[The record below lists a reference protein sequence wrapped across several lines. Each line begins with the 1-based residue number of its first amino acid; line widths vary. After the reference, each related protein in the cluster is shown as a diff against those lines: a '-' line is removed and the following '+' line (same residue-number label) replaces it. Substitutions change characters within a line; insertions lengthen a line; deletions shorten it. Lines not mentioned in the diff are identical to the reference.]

1 MSEKLYFGLLN
12 MALAVL
18 TAFLMVCSYHYLIDS
33 IYRQNTNVQ
42 FKKQTLENE
51 IGYLNQLLSHPQ
63 DLTPQQ
69 IKNFDIKHQ
78 TNFSAVAESL
88 SFAPSSQIAN
98 QEILS
103 SKLEQEKISK
113 EATLSSITQT
123 GFLSYLPPWPMLI
136 ILGLGVFFTRLISNF
151 GDIAPSLV
159 SQCWKKIKTWW
170 EKKDNTKQ

>member
-33 IYRQNTNVQ
+33 IYRQNTKMQ
-42 FKKQTLENE
+42 FKKQKLENE
-51 IGYLNQLLSHPQ
+51 IGYLNQLLSHPK
-63 DLTPQQ
+63 DLTPQE

-78 TNFSAVAESL
+78 TNFSEFAQSL
-88 SFAPSSQIAN
+88 SFASSSHIAN

-151 GDIAPSLV
+151 GDIAPSLI
-159 SQCWKKIKTWW
+159 SQGWKKIRTWW
-170 EKKDNTKQ
+170 GKKDNTKQ